1 MTNRAVKTRYLMT
14 CTSAVAVNKTA
25 KLLSTAASATRLI
38 SSTANRRG
46 VSRDVGAINHGIRV
60 ISAALTPSQHQK
72 VKESK
77 CCRIEKDLH
86 AFACVLPTHV
96 EAAVED
102 FPYPWGVKKIDAD
115 IVWRKTKGNGVR
127 VAVLDTGVDANHR
140 NLKVNVKKGVSF
152 VENVTSY
159 HDDNGHGTHCAG
171 IIAANLP
178 NRPRGK
184 SSNSW
189 VYGVAPGASIVPVKV
204 LNYNG
209 DGLLSAI
216 LGGLEWC
223 LHNKIDIVSMSFRIP
238 SDSQSHALEQACMTL
253 WERGLLLVAAI
264 GNDRE
269 DKKGPRGRQLTVG
282 YPAKYDSVLGIG
294 ATDRLD
300 TIAPF
305 SNTGKGVDLVAPGV
319 DILSTYRGNRYREL
333 SGTSQACPHVA
344 GVAALLKSYRGSL
357 SNEEIRKVL
366 LGTADPLGM
375 EEPDAVYGRGLL
387 NATGAIEQLDGI
399 LG

>member
-1 MTNRAVKTRYLMT
+1 M
-14 CTSAVAVNKTA
+14 
-25 KLLSTAASATRLI
+25 
-38 SSTANRRG
+38 
-46 VSRDVGAINHGIRV
+46 
-60 ISAALTPSQHQK
+60 
-72 VKESK
+72 
-77 CCRIEKDLH
+77 
-86 AFACVLPTHV
+86 
-96 EAAVED
+96 ED

-115 IVWRKTKGNGVR
+115 IVWTRTKGNGVR
-127 VAVLDTGVDANHR
+127 VAVLDTGVDARHP
-140 NLKVNVKKGVSF
+140 NLKANVKKGVSF
-152 VENVTSY
+152 VENVTSD

-178 NRPRGK
+178 SGKRRG
-184 SSNSW
+184 NNW
-189 VYGVAPGASIVPVKV
+189 IYGVAPEASIVPVKV

-216 LGGLEWC
+216 LSGLEWC

-238 SDSQSHALEQACMTL
+238 SNSQSYALEQACMTL
-253 WERGLLLVAAI
+253 WKRGLLLVAAT
-264 GNDRE
+264 GNDRQ
-269 DKKGPRGRQLTVG
+269 DKKGTGGKRLTVG

-294 ATDRLD
+294 ATDRLG

-319 DILSTYRGNRYREL
+319 GILSTYRDNRYREL

-344 GVAALLKSYRGSL
+344 GVAVLLKSYRREL
-357 SNEEIRKVL
+357 SNENIRNVL

-375 EEPDAVYGRGLL
+375 EDPDEVYGRGLL
-387 NATGAIEQLDGI
+387 NATGAIEQLDAI